1 MVNFA
6 PFLEHERRRIDHSTL
21 RRSLWS
27 VQGWAERV
35 AGMTPDGASARAEG
49 WEPVNR
55 SRTYELVL
63 DRIEEQIASGRLGA
77 GDRLPSER
85 DLAAA
90 LEVSRV
96 AVREAL
102 RVLHAMG
109 VITQGT
115 GSGPDSGTVLS
126 AAPGAALTRL
136 IRLHVVMAS
145 VGSQD
150 VVRARIALEREST
163 RLAAVH
169 ASPADRAAIVAHLEA
184 MDDPAITP
192 EEFNDQDTAF
202 HVAIAQASGNP
213 LVAEMTTALRNA
225 MRTTLLHR
233 LTAAADFPG
242 VARRLC
248 GEHHGIY
255 QALLEGNGAKAADLV
270 EEHIAS
276 FYAVDPQE

>member
-1 MVNFA
+1 MSPDA
-6 PFLEHERRRIDHSTL
+6 ALA
-21 RRSLWS
+21 RS
-27 VQGWAERV
+27 
-35 AGMTPDGASARAEG
+35 EG

-63 DRIEEQIASGRLGA
+63 DRIEEQIASGRLRV

-90 LEVSRV
+90 LAVSRV

-150 VVRARIALEREST
+150 VVRARIALERESA
-163 RLAAVH
+163 RLAAVNADADDH
-169 ASPADRAAIVAHLEA
+169 AVIVEQLEA
-184 MDDPAITP
+184 MDDPAISP
-192 EEFNDQDTAF
+192 KEFNDRDTAF
-202 HVAIAQASGNP
+202 HLAIAQASGNP

-225 MRTTLLHR
+225 MGSTLLGR
-233 LTAAADFPG
+233 LTSAADFPG
-242 VARRLC
+242 VARGLC
-248 GEHHGIY
+248 AEHHGIHR
-255 QALLEGNGAKAADLV
+255 ALLDGDGLKAADLI
-270 EEHIAS
+270 EDHIAA
-276 FYAVDPQE
+276 FYAEDPQE

>member
-1 MVNFA
+1 MVNSA
-6 PFLEHERRRIDHSTL
+6 PFLEHERRGIDHSAL
-21 RRSLWS
+21 R
-27 VQGWAERV
+27 WADGM
-35 AGMTPDGASARAEG
+35 AGMTPDGGSARAEG
-49 WEPVNR
+49 WEPVSR

-63 DRIEEQIASGRLGA
+63 DRIEEQIASGRLRA

-90 LEVSRV
+90 LAVSRV

-163 RLAAVH
+163 RLAAAH
-169 ASPADRAAIVAHLEA
+169 ASPEDRAAIVAHLEA

-192 EEFNDQDTAF
+192 EAFNDRDTEF

-225 MRTTLLHR
+225 MRSTLLRR

-242 VARRLC
+242 VTRRLC
-248 GEHHGIY
+248 AEHHGIY
-255 QALLEGNGAKAADLV
+255 QALLDGSGPKAADLV